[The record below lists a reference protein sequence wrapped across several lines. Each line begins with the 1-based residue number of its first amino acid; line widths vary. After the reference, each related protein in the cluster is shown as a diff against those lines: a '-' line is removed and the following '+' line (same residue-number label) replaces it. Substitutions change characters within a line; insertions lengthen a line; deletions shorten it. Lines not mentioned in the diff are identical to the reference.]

1 MSKAQVTW
9 IGPGMRLVGE
19 ANGSPGIVLD
29 SSGPPY
35 GTHTGPTSMELILIG
50 LAGCTGMDVISIMA
64 KKRQPLKSLQV
75 KVEAER
81 ADEHPRVYTKIHV
94 TYIAY
99 GEGVE
104 AKALARS
111 IELSETRYCS
121 VSAMLSKTAEITNSY
136 EIVDAP
142 APTTPG
148 ELPEDLSS

>member
-19 ANGSPGIVLD
+19 TNGSPGIVLD

-35 GTHTGPTSMELILIG
+35 GTHTGPTPMELILMG

-75 KVEAER
+75 NVEAER
-81 ADEHPRVYTKIHV
+81 AAEHPRVYTKIHV

-99 GEGVE
+99 GDR
-104 AKALARS
+104 K
-111 IELSETRYCS
+111 S
-121 VSAMLSKTAEITNSY
+121 V
-136 EIVDAP
+136 V
-142 APTTPG
+142 
-148 ELPEDLSS
+148 